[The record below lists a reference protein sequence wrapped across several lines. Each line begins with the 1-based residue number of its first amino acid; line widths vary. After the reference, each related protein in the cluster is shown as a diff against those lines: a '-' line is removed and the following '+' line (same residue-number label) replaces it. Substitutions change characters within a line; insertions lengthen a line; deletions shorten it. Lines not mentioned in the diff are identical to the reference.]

1 MQFRGPS
8 NKFTFVLQN
17 ALYAFLALDFISSI
31 SLEALSCTN
40 AVVLLEYPF
49 LGGTTY
55 KVFALHDRYF
65 KLPQLSATGG
75 KQVASSR
82 WQAACSGSRFTA

>member
-1 MQFRGPS
+1 
-8 NKFTFVLQN
+8 
-17 ALYAFLALDFISSI
+17 
-31 SLEALSCTN
+31 
-40 AVVLLEYPF
+40 VVLLEYPF